1 MYHALRDNGVPVEFF
16 AYPSG
21 GHLPRGPVRL
31 ADAYRR
37 WLAWFDRY
45 LQP

>member
-1 MYHALRDNGVPVEFF
+1 VKFF
-16 AYPSG
+16 AYPSA

-31 ADAYRR
+31 ADAYGR

-45 LQP
+45 LK